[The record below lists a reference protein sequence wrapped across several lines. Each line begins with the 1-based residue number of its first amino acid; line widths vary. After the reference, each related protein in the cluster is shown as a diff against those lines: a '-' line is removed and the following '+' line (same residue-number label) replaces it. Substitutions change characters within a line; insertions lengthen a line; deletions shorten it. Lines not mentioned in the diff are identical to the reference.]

1 MRSHDWRTVLN
12 NRAIARGVPA
22 QVRAA
27 YFGHDVDVNARNY
40 TDWTDVDAMRGA
52 LNLGEE
58 DGTQNGT

>member
-1 MRSHDWRTVLN
+1 MLN

-58 DGTQNGT
+58 SGTQNGT